1 MHLLLTTITYTVVCM
16 NKWYMVILHAHT
28 MMGMVEARG
37 YNENT
42 LFVML
47 EGCATHSMH
56 TEAIFYTKLD
66 KFLDLQIW

>member
-16 NKWYMVILHAHT
+16 SKWYMVILHAHT

-56 TEAIFYTKLD
+56 TEAIF
-66 KFLDLQIW
+66 

>member
-1 MHLLLTTITYTVVCM
+1 
-16 NKWYMVILHAHT
+16 MVILHAHT
-28 MMGMVEARG
+28 MMGMGMVEARG